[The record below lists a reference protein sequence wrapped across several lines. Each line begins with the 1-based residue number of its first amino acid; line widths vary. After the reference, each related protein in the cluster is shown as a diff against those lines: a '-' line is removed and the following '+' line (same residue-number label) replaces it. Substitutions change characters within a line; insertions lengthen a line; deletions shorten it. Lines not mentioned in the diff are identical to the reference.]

1 MAPTSDLPQKF
12 AIILPMHNEET
23 LANHVTEN
31 LSAILERNQWPGQ
44 IIVVDDGSSDKTF
57 AVLNGMQVSLGIHVL
72 RHARRNGYG
81 AACWTGIQ
89 AALDLDVTYAIVMDG
104 DGTQDP
110 NDLQKFFPLM
120 SVGIHLIK
128 ATRYRLGGRAVGV
141 PWWRRAVSWGG
152 NLLARAVLR
161 APISDY
167 TNGFRALHRDLAGV
181 LQPKTRGFETLIEE
195 VRLAKQGGFSIG
207 EVPYVLRCRKKGHS
221 VSKFSYGLPIYVKYL
236 KELFP

>member
-1 MAPTSDLPQKF
+1 MNSFSGPF
-12 AIILPMHNEET
+12 AVVLPMHNEET
-23 LANHVTEN
+23 LANHVTEDVH
-31 LSAILERNQWPGQ
+31 AILGRNQWPGH

-57 AVLNGMQVSLGIHVL
+57 AALKSMQIPLGIHVL

-89 AALDLDVTYAIVMDG
+89 AALALDVTYAIVMDG

-110 NDLQKFFPLM
+110 NDLRKFFPLM
-120 SVGIHLIK
+120 IRGIHLIK
-128 ATRYRLGGRAVGV
+128 ATRYRLGGRALGV

-161 APISDY
+161 AQISDY
-167 TNGFRALHRDLAGV
+167 TNGFRALHRDLASA

-195 VRLAKQGGFSIG
+195 VRLAKQMGFSIG
-207 EVPYVLRCRKKGHS
+207 EVPYVLRSRKKGHS
-221 VSKFSYGLPIYVKYL
+221 ISKFSYGLPTYRKYL
-236 KELFP
+236 RQLFP